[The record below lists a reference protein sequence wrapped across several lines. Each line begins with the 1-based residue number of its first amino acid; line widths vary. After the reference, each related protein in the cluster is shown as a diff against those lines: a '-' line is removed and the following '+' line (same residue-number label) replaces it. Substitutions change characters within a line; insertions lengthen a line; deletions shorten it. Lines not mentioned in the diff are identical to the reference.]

1 MLTPHTKK
9 LTPHIK
15 KVLVALVSL
24 KRESGEIP
32 TIREITERCGFK
44 SNTAT
49 TDAMKRLIDQGYA
62 EKIPQ
67 KSRGL
72 IITKKGYWH
81 GKDSDTN

>member
-1 MLTPHTKK
+1 MLALKDKQLTPHTKK
-9 LTPHIK
+9 
-15 KVLVALVSL
+15 VLVSLVSL

-32 TIREITERCGFK
+32 TIREITERCCFK

-49 TDAMKRLIDQGYA
+49 TDAMKRLIAQGYV
-62 EKIPQ
+62 EKTPQ

-81 GKDSDTN
+81 GKDTNHN

>member
-1 MLTPHTKK
+1 MLELKDKK
-9 LTPHIK
+9 LTPHTK

-32 TIREITERCGFK
+32 TIREITERCCFK

-49 TDAMKRLIDQGYA
+49 TDAMKRLIDQEYV
-62 EKIPQ
+62 EKTPQ

-81 GKDSDTN
+81 GKDTDTN

>member
-1 MLTPHTKK
+1 MLELKDKK
-9 LTPHIK
+9 LTPHTK

-32 TIREITERCGFK
+32 TIREITERCGYT
-44 SNTAT
+44 SATAT
-49 TDAMKRLIDQGYA
+49 TCAMKRLMVQGYV
-62 EKIPQ
+62 EKTPM

-81 GKDSDTN
+81 GKDTDSN